1 MSSRNL
7 ASRACAAGLVA
18 TLFSLPLAACSRASA
33 ASSQSTQYEASAA
46 SSEQDADAEHLL
58 SVADIVTDRDLEGT
72 WEEDGATKISLSDDG
87 CAVDGA
93 GAVADGTTV
102 TITAGGT
109 YVLTGQMSAGQVVVN
124 ADGEKVQLVLDGASV
139 TSTDSAAILVRAA
152 KKVWLTL
159 ADGTQNKLATSDS
172 FAEDDE
178 YSIDGAVWCKSD
190 LTINGTGALTV
201 SSAEGHGI
209 VCKDEL
215 ALVSGDVEVEAARH
229 AVQAQDAACVV
240 AGTWSLTAGTDG
252 IHCGDDDDAEKGS
265 VLIVGGT
272 VSIDAA
278 SDGVDAAN
286 VLEVDGGE
294 VTVSAGDDG
303 LHSER
308 ALQVDGGEVTVSAGD
323 DGLHSERAL
332 QVDGGTVTVTKSY
345 EGLEGS
351 TVTVNGGVI
360 DVTSSD
366 DGVNAAGDPTGDS
379 SAEAADAGASG
390 PEAAAGQPGDP
401 MGGGQAP
408 AGDGRAPEDA
418 DAQAPTSTGQVPA
431 GSGGQVPEDA
441 GGQAPEDAGGQAPG
455 ADGDMDYDSTA
466 QVTINGG
473 KLTIQ
478 AGGDGIDSNG
488 NLTVTGGET
497 YVFGPVSDGDGS
509 LDFAGTGTSTGGVV
523 MCAGSSGMAQNFA
536 DASTQGSMLVSASGQ
551 AGDAIQLVDEDEN
564 VVASCEART
573 SYSCVLVSAPGVE
586 SGKTYTLTCGDASS
600 EITMDGLVYSNVDR
614 VQAGGP
620 GSAGK
625 PQGSGQPQQPAASG
639 GPAEPK

>member
-7 ASRACAAGLVA
+7 ANRACAAGLVA

-33 ASSQSTQYEASAA
+33 ASSQSTQSEESAA
-46 SSEQDADAEHLL
+46 SSELETDVEHLV
-58 SVADIVTDRDLEGT
+58 SVTDIVTDRDLEGT

-124 ADGEKVQLVLDGASV
+124 ADGEKVQLVLDGVSV

-159 ADGTQNKLATSDS
+159 ADGTQNKIATSGS

-294 VTVSAGDDG
+294 I
-303 LHSER
+303 
-308 ALQVDGGEVTVSAGD
+308 TVSAGD

-390 PEAAAGQPGDP
+390 SEAAAGQPEDP
-401 MGGGQAP
+401 MGGGRAP
-408 AGDGRAPEDA
+408 AGDG
-418 DAQAPTSTGQVPA
+418 QVPA
-431 GSGGQVPEDA
+431 
-441 GGQAPEDAGGQAPG
+441 DAGGQAPG
-455 ADGDMDYDSTA
+455 AGGDMDYDSTA

-488 NLTVTGGET
+488 DLTVTGGET

-509 LDFAGTGTSTGGVV
+509 LDFAGTGTITGGVV
-523 MCAGSSGMAQNFA
+523 MCAGSSGMAQNFG
-536 DASTQGSMLVSASGQ
+536 DASTQGSMLVSAGGQ

-620 GSAGK
+620 GGAGK

>member
-33 ASSQSTQYEASAA
+33 ATSQSTQPEGSAA
-46 SSEQDADAEHLL
+46 SSELGTDVEHLV
-58 SVADIVTDRDLEGT
+58 SVTDIVTDRDLEGT
-72 WEEDGATKISLSDDG
+72 WEEDGATRISLSDDG
-87 CAVDGA
+87 CEVDGA

-109 YVLTGQMSAGQVVVN
+109 YVLTGQISAGQVVVN

-139 TSTDSAAILVRAA
+139 ISADSAAILVRAA

-159 ADGTQNKLATSDS
+159 ADGTQNKLATSGS

-190 LTINGTGALTV
+190 LTINGTGALKV

-215 ALVSGDVEVEAARH
+215 ALVSGDVGVEAARH

-308 ALQVDGGEVTVSAGD
+308 ALQVDGG
-323 DGLHSERAL
+323 
-332 QVDGGTVTVTKSY
+332 TVTVTKSY

-379 SAEAADAGASG
+379 SAEATDTGASG
-390 PEAAAGQPGDP
+390 PEADGVQHEVAANS
-401 MGGGQAP
+401 GQAP
-408 AGDGRAPEDA
+408 TGDGQAPEGA
-418 DAQAPTSTGQVPA
+418 DAQAPTG
-431 GSGGQVPEDA
+431 
-441 GGQAPEDAGGQAPG
+441 AGGQAPG
-455 ADGDMDYDSTA
+455 AGGAMDYDSTA
-466 QVTINGG
+466 RVTIKGG
-473 KLTIQ
+473 ELTIQ
-478 AGGDGIDSNG
+478 AGGDGVDSNG
-488 NLTVTGGET
+488 DLTVTGGET
-497 YVFGPVSDGDGS
+497 CVFGPVSDGDGS
-509 LDFAGTGTSTGGVV
+509 LDFAGTGTITGGVV
-523 MCAGSSGMAQNFA
+523 MCAGSSGMAQNFG
-536 DASTQGSMLVSASGQ
+536 DASTQGSMLVSANGQ
-551 AGDAIQLVDEDEN
+551 VGDAIQLADEDGN
-564 VVASCEART
+564 VLASCEART
-573 SYSCVLVSAPGVE
+573 SYSCVLVSAPGIE
-586 SGKTYTLTCGDASS
+586 SGKSYTLTCAGASS
-600 EITMDGLVYSNVDR
+600 EITLDGLIYSDVDR
-614 VQAGGP
+614 AQAGGP
-620 GSAGK
+620 GSADQ
-625 PQGSGQPQQPAASG
+625 PQGAGQPQQPAASG
-639 GPAEPK
+639 GPAEPT

>member
-7 ASRACAAGLVA
+7 AGRVCAAGLVA

-33 ASSQSTQYEASAA
+33 ATSQSTQSEGSAA
-46 SSEQDADAEHLL
+46 SSELETDVEHLV

-72 WEEDGATKISLSDDG
+72 WEEDGATKISLSDGG
-87 CAVDGA
+87 CTVDGA
-93 GAVADGTTV
+93 GAAADGSTV

-109 YVLTGQMSAGQVVVN
+109 YVLAGQISAGQVVVN
-124 ADGEKVQLVLDGASV
+124 ADGEKVQLVLDGVSV
-139 TSTDSAAILVRAA
+139 TSSDSAAILVRAA

-159 ADGTQNKLATSDS
+159 ADGTQNELATSGS
-172 FAEDDE
+172 FTVDDE
-178 YSIDGAVWCKSD
+178 CSIDGAVWCKSD
-190 LTINGTGALTV
+190 LTINGTGVLKV

-209 VCKDEL
+209 VCKEEL

-272 VSIDAA
+272 VSIDAG

-286 VLEVDGGE
+286 VLELDGGE
-294 VTVSAGDDG
+294 ITVSA
-303 LHSER
+303 
-308 ALQVDGGEVTVSAGD
+308 VD

-332 QVDGGTVTVTKSY
+332 QVDGGTVTVAKSY

-379 SAEAADAGASG
+379 SAEATGVGASG
-390 PEAAAGQPGDP
+390 PEAVGEQPEAAAN
-401 MGGGQAP
+401 GGQAP
-408 AGDGRAPEDA
+408 TGDGQAPEGA
-418 DAQAPTSTGQVPA
+418 DAQAPTG
-431 GSGGQVPEDA
+431 A
-441 GGQAPEDAGGQAPG
+441 GGQATADAGGQAPG
-455 ADGDMDYDSTA
+455 AGGAMDYDSTA
-466 QVTINGG
+466 RVTINGG

-488 NLTVTGGET
+488 DLTVTGGET
-497 YVFGPVSDGDGS
+497 YVFGPTSDGDGS
-509 LDFAGTGTSTGGVV
+509 LDFAGTGTVTGGVV
-523 MCAGSSGMAQNFA
+523 MCVGSSGMAQNFG

-551 AGDAIQLVDEDEN
+551 VGDAIQLADEGGN
-564 VVASCEART
+564 VLASCEART
-573 SYSCVLVSAPGVE
+573 SYSCVLVSVLGVE
-586 SGKTYTLTCGDASS
+586 SGKSYTLTCGGTSS
-600 EITMDGLVYSNVDR
+600 EITLDGLIYSDFDR
-614 VQAGGP
+614 AQAGGTI
-620 GSAGK
+620 AADQ
-625 PQGSGQPQQPAASG
+625 PQGAGQPQQPDVSG
-639 GPAEPK
+639 GPAGPK

>member
-1 MSSRNL
+1 MSSRSL
-7 ASRACAAGLVA
+7 AGRACAAGLVA

-139 TSTDSAAILVRAA
+139 TSTDSAAILARAA

-159 ADGTQNKLATSDS
+159 ADGTQNKLATSGS

-178 YSIDGAVWCKSD
+178 CSIDGAVWCKSD

-252 IHCGDDDDAEKGS
+252 IHCGDDDVAEKGS

-272 VSIDAA
+272 VFIDAA

-286 VLEVDGGE
+286 VLE
-294 VTVSAGDDG
+294 
-303 LHSER
+303 
-308 ALQVDGGEVTVSAGD
+308 VDGGEVTVSAGD

-379 SAEAADAGASG
+379 SAEATDAGASG
-390 PEAAAGQPGDP
+390 PEAAAGQPEDP

-418 DAQAPTSTGQVPA
+418 DAQAPASTGQAPA
-431 GSGGQVPEDA
+431 
-441 GGQAPEDAGGQAPG
+441 DAGGQAPG
-455 ADGDMDYDSTA
+455 AGGDMDYDSTA

-488 NLTVTGGET
+488 DLTVTGGET
-497 YVFGPVSDGDGS
+497 YVFGPASDGDGS
-509 LDFAGTGTSTGGVV
+509 LDFAGTGTITGGVV
-523 MCAGSSGMAQNFA
+523 MCAGSSGMAQNFG

-625 PQGSGQPQQPAASG
+625 PQGSGQSQQPAASG
-639 GPAEPK
+639 GSAEPK

>member
-18 TLFSLPLAACSRASA
+18 TLFSLPLAACLRASA
-33 ASSQSTQYEASAA
+33 ASSQSTQSEESAA
-46 SSEQDADAEHLL
+46 SSELGTDVEHLV
-58 SVADIVTDRDLEGT
+58 SVTDIVTDRDLEGT
-72 WEEDGATKISLSDDG
+72 WEEDGATKISLSDNG

-109 YVLTGQMSAGQVVVN
+109 YVLSGQMSAGQVVVN

-159 ADGTQNKLATSDS
+159 ADGTQNKLATSGS

-190 LTINGTGALTV
+190 LTINGTGVLKV

-240 AGTWSLTAGTDG
+240 AGSWSLTAGTDG
-252 IHCGDDDDAEKGS
+252 IHCGDDEDAEKGS

-272 VSIDAA
+272 VSIDAG

-286 VLEVDGGE
+286 VLELDGGE
-294 VTVSAGDDG
+294 ITVSAADDG

-308 ALQVDGGEVTVSAGD
+308 T
-323 DGLHSERAL
+323 L
-332 QVDGGTVTVTKSY
+332 QVDGGTVTVAKSC

-379 SAEAADAGASG
+379 SAEVTGVGASG
-390 PEAAAGQPGDP
+390 PEAAGEQPEAP
-401 MGGGQAP
+401 MGGGQPPAEGGQAP
-408 AGDGRAPEDA
+408 AEGG
-418 DAQAPTSTGQVPA
+418 QAPTDAAGQVPA
-431 GSGGQVPEDA
+431 DA
-441 GGQAPEDAGGQAPG
+441 GGQAPADAGGAV
-455 ADGDMDYDSTA
+455 DYDSTA
-466 QVTINGG
+466 RVTINGG
-473 KLTIQ
+473 ELTIQ
-478 AGGDGIDSNG
+478 AGGDGVDSNG
-488 NLTVTGGET
+488 DLTVTGGET

-509 LDFAGTGTSTGGVV
+509 LDFAGTGTITGGVV
-523 MCAGSSGMAQNFA
+523 MCAGSSGMAQNFG

-551 AGDAIQLVDEDEN
+551 AGDAIQLADEDGN

-573 SYSCVLVSAPGVE
+573 SYSCVLVSAPSVE
-586 SGKTYTLTCGDASS
+586 SGKTYTLSCGDASS

-614 VQAGGP
+614 AQAGGP
-620 GSAGK
+620 GSADQ
-625 PQGSGQPQQPAASG
+625 PQGAGQPQQPAASG
-639 GPAEPK
+639 GPVEPK

>member
-18 TLFSLPLAACSRASA
+18 TLFSLPLAACSRASV
-33 ASSQSTQYEASAA
+33 ASSQSTQSEESAA
-46 SSEQDADAEHLL
+46 SSELETDVEHLV
-58 SVADIVTDRDLEGT
+58 SVTDIVTDRDLEGT

-109 YVLTGQMSAGQVVVN
+109 YVLMGQMSAGQVVAN

-139 TSTDSAAILVRAA
+139 TSTDSAAILVHAA

-159 ADGTQNKLATSDS
+159 ADGTQNKIATSGS

-190 LTINGTGALTV
+190 LTINGTGALKV

-265 VLIVGGT
+265 VLIVGGA

-286 VLEVDGGE
+286 VLE
-294 VTVSAGDDG
+294 
-303 LHSER
+303 
-308 ALQVDGGEVTVSAGD
+308 VDGGEVTVSAGD

-379 SAEAADAGASG
+379 SAEATDAGASG
-390 PEAAAGQPGDP
+390 PEAAAGQPEDP

-418 DAQAPTSTGQVPA
+418 DAQAPTSTGQVLA
-431 GSGGQVPEDA
+431 GSGGQ
-441 GGQAPEDAGGQAPG
+441 APADAGGQAPG
-455 ADGDMDYDSTA
+455 AGGDMDYDSTA

-488 NLTVTGGET
+488 DLTVTGGEA
-497 YVFGPVSDGDGS
+497 YVFDPASDGDGS
-509 LDFAGTGTSTGGVV
+509 LDFAGTGTITGGVV
-523 MCAGSSGMAQNFA
+523 MCAGSSGMAQNFG

-586 SGKTYTLTCGDASS
+586 SGKTYTLSCGDASS
-600 EITMDGLVYSNVDR
+600 EITMDGPVYSNVDR
-614 VQAGGP
+614 AQAGGS

-625 PQGSGQPQQPAASG
+625 PQGSGQPQQPAVSG
-639 GPAEPK
+639 GSAEPK

>member
-33 ASSQSTQYEASAA
+33 ASSQSTQSEESAA

-58 SVADIVTDRDLEGT
+58 SVTDIVTDRDFEGT

-109 YVLTGQMSAGQVVVN
+109 YVLTGQMPAGQVVVN
-124 ADGEKVQLVLDGASV
+124 ADGEKVQLVLDDASV

-159 ADGTQNKLATSDS
+159 ADGTQNKLATSGS

-308 ALQVDGGEVTVSAGD
+308 T
-323 DGLHSERAL
+323 L

-431 GSGGQVPEDA
+431 GSGGQVPA
-441 GGQAPEDAGGQAPG
+441 DAGGQAPG
-455 ADGDMDYDSTA
+455 AGGDMDYDSTA

-488 NLTVTGGET
+488 DLTVTGGEA
-497 YVFGPVSDGDGS
+497 YVFGPASDGDGS
-509 LDFAGTGTSTGGVV
+509 LDFAGTGTITGGVV
-523 MCAGSSGMAQNFA
+523 MCAGSSGMAQNFG

-586 SGKTYTLTCGDASS
+586 SGKTYTLSCGDASS

-614 VQAGGP
+614 AQAGGP

-625 PQGSGQPQQPAASG
+625 PRGTGQPQQPAASG
-639 GPAEPK
+639 GSAEPK

>member
-18 TLFSLPLAACSRASA
+18 TLFSLPLAACSRAA
-33 ASSQSTQYEASAA
+33 AATSQSTQSEGSAA
-46 SSEQDADAEHLL
+46 SSELETDAEHLI
-58 SVADIVTDRDLEGT
+58 SVADIVTDRDLEGA
-72 WEEDGATKISLSDDG
+72 WEEDGATKVSLSDDG

-109 YVLTGQMSAGQVVVN
+109 YVLTGQISAGQVVVN
-124 ADGEKVQLVLDGASV
+124 AGSEKVQLVLDGASV
-139 TSTDSAAILVRAA
+139 TSADSAAILVRAA

-159 ADGTQNKLATSDS
+159 ADGTQNKLATSGS

-178 YSIDGAVWCKSD
+178 FSIDGAVWCKSD
-190 LTINGTGALTV
+190 LTINGTGALEM

-209 VCKDEL
+209 ACKDEL

-294 VTVSAGDDG
+294 VTVF
-303 LHSER
+303 
-308 ALQVDGGEVTVSAGD
+308 AGD

-379 SAEAADAGASG
+379 SAEATDTGASG
-390 PEAAAGQPGDP
+390 PETDGEQPEAP
-401 MGGGQAP
+401 MGGGQALAEGGQAP
-408 AGDGRAPEDA
+408 AKGGQTPAEGG
-418 DAQAPTSTGQVPA
+418 QAPTDAAGQAPA
-431 GSGGQVPEDA
+431 DAAGQAPADA
-441 GGQAPEDAGGQAPG
+441 GGQAPADAGGAV
-455 ADGDMDYDSTA
+455 DYDSTA
-466 QVTINGG
+466 RVTINGG
-473 KLTIQ
+473 ELTIQ

-488 NLTVTGGET
+488 DLTVTGGET
-497 YVFGPVSDGDGS
+497 YVFGPTSDGDGS
-509 LDFAGTGTSTGGVV
+509 LDFAGAGTVTGGVV
-523 MCAGSSGMAQNFA
+523 MCVGPSGMAQNFG

-551 AGDAIQLVDEDEN
+551 AGDAIQLADEDGN

-573 SYSCVLVSAPGVE
+573 SYSCVLVSAPSVE
-586 SGKTYTLTCGDASS
+586 SGKTYTLSCGDASS

-614 VQAGGP
+614 AQAGGP
-620 GSAGK
+620 GSADQ
-625 PQGSGQPQQPAASG
+625 PQGAGQPQQPDAAG
-639 GPAEPK
+639 GPAGPK

>member
-18 TLFSLPLAACSRASA
+18 TLFSLPLAACSRASV
-33 ASSQSTQYEASAA
+33 ASSQSTQSEESAA

-124 ADGEKVQLVLDGASV
+124 ADGEKVQLVLDGVSV

-159 ADGTQNKLATSDS
+159 ADGTQNKLATSGS

-215 ALVSGDVEVEAARH
+215 ALVSGGVEVEAARH

-308 ALQVDGGEVTVSAGD
+308 ALQVDGGTVTVS
-323 DGLHSERAL
+323 
-332 QVDGGTVTVTKSY
+332 KSY

-379 SAEAADAGASG
+379 SAEATDVGASG
-390 PEAAAGQPGDP
+390 PEAAAGQPEDP

-431 GSGGQVPEDA
+431 GSGGQVPADAGGQVPADA

-455 ADGDMDYDSTA
+455 AGGDMDYDSTA

-488 NLTVTGGET
+488 DLTVTGGEA
-497 YVFGPVSDGDGS
+497 YVFGPASDGDGS
-509 LDFAGTGTSTGGVV
+509 LDFAGTGTITGGVV
-523 MCAGSSGMAQNFA
+523 MCAGSSGMAQNFG

-614 VQAGGP
+614 AQAGGP

-625 PQGSGQPQQPAASG
+625 PQGPGQPQQPAASG
-639 GPAEPK
+639 GSAEPK

>member
-18 TLFSLPLAACSRASA
+18 TLFSLSLAACSRASE
-33 ASSQSTQYEASAA
+33 ASSQSTQSEESAA
-46 SSEQDADAEHLL
+46 SSELETDVEHLV

-159 ADGTQNKLATSDS
+159 ADGTQNKIATSGS

-308 ALQVDGGEVTVSAGD
+308 ALQVDGG
-323 DGLHSERAL
+323 
-332 QVDGGTVTVTKSY
+332 TVTVTKSY

-379 SAEAADAGASG
+379 SAEAADAGAFG
-390 PEAAAGQPGDP
+390 PEAAAGQPEDP
-401 MGGGQAP
+401 MGGGRAP

-431 GSGGQVPEDA
+431 GSGGQ
-441 GGQAPEDAGGQAPG
+441 APEDAGGQAPG
-455 ADGDMDYDSTA
+455 AGGDMDYDSTA

-488 NLTVTGGET
+488 DLTVTGGET
-497 YVFGPVSDGDGS
+497 YVFGPASDGDGS
-509 LDFAGTGTSTGGVV
+509 LDFAGTGTITGGVV
-523 MCAGSSGMAQNFA
+523 MCAGSSGMAQNFG

-551 AGDAIQLVDEDEN
+551 AGDAIQLVDEDGN

-586 SGKTYTLTCGDASS
+586 SGKTYTLTCGDAST

-625 PQGSGQPQQPAASG
+625 PQGSGQSQQPAASG
-639 GPAEPK
+639 GSAEPK

>member
-18 TLFSLPLAACSRASA
+18 TLFSLPLAACSRASV
-33 ASSQSTQYEASAA
+33 ASSQSTQSEESAA
-46 SSEQDADAEHLL
+46 SSELETDVEHLV
-58 SVADIVTDRDLEGT
+58 SVTDIVTDRDLEGM
-72 WEEDGATKISLSDDG
+72 WEEDGATRISLSDDG

-139 TSTDSAAILVRAA
+139 TSTDSAAILARAA

-159 ADGTQNKLATSDS
+159 ADGTQNKLATSGS

-308 ALQVDGGEVTVSAGD
+308 ALQVDGG
-323 DGLHSERAL
+323 
-332 QVDGGTVTVTKSY
+332 TVTVTKSY

-379 SAEAADAGASG
+379 SAEATDAGASG

-401 MGGGQAP
+401 MGGGLAP
-408 AGDGRAPEDA
+408 AGDGRAPENA

-431 GSGGQVPEDA
+431 GSGGQVPA
-441 GGQAPEDAGGQAPG
+441 DAGGQAPG
-455 ADGDMDYDSTA
+455 AGGDMDYDSTA

-488 NLTVTGGET
+488 DLTVTGGET
-497 YVFGPVSDGDGS
+497 YVFGPASDGDGS
-509 LDFAGTGTSTGGVV
+509 LDFAGTGAITGGVV
-523 MCAGSSGMAQNFA
+523 MCAGSSGMAQNFG

-586 SGKTYTLTCGDASS
+586 SGKTYTLSCGDASS

>member
-18 TLFSLPLAACSRASA
+18 TLFSLPLAACSRAA
-33 ASSQSTQYEASAA
+33 AATSQSTQSEGSAA
-46 SSEQDADAEHLL
+46 SSELETDAEHLI
-58 SVADIVTDRDLEGT
+58 SVADIVTDRDLEGA
-72 WEEDGATKISLSDDG
+72 WEEDGATKVSLSDDG

-109 YVLTGQMSAGQVVVN
+109 YVLTGQISAGQVVVN
-124 ADGEKVQLVLDGASV
+124 AGSEKVQLVLDGASV
-139 TSTDSAAILVRAA
+139 TSADSAAILVRAA

-159 ADGTQNKLATSDS
+159 ADGTQNKLATSGS

-178 YSIDGAVWCKSD
+178 YAIDGAVWCKSD
-190 LTINGTGALTV
+190 LTINGTGALEM

-209 VCKDEL
+209 ACKDEL

-308 ALQVDGGEVTVSAGD
+308 ALQVDGG
-323 DGLHSERAL
+323 
-332 QVDGGTVTVTKSY
+332 TVTVTKSY

-379 SAEAADAGASG
+379 SAEATGVGASG
-390 PEAAAGQPGDP
+390 PEADGEQHEVAANS
-401 MGGGQAP
+401 GQAP
-408 AGDGRAPEDA
+408 TGDGQAPEGA
-418 DAQAPTSTGQVPA
+418 DAQAPTG
-431 GSGGQVPEDA
+431 A
-441 GGQAPEDAGGQAPG
+441 GGQAPADAGGQAPG
-455 ADGDMDYDSTA
+455 AGGAMDYDSTA

-473 KLTIQ
+473 ELTIQ

-488 NLTVTGGET
+488 DLTVTGGET
-497 YVFGPVSDGDGS
+497 YVFGPTSDGDGS
-509 LDFAGTGTSTGGVV
+509 LDFAGAGTITGGVV
-523 MCAGSSGMAQNFA
+523 MCAGSSGMAQNFG

-551 AGDAIQLVDEDEN
+551 AGDAIQLADEDGN

-573 SYSCVLVSAPGVE
+573 SYSCVLVSAPSVE
-586 SGKTYTLTCGDASS
+586 SGKTYTLSCGDASS
-600 EITMDGLVYSNVDR
+600 EITMDGLV
-614 VQAGGP
+614 
-620 GSAGK
+620 
-625 PQGSGQPQQPAASG
+625 
-639 GPAEPK
+639 

>member
-33 ASSQSTQYEASAA
+33 ASSQSTQSEESAA
-46 SSEQDADAEHLL
+46 SSELETDVEHLV
-58 SVADIVTDRDLEGT
+58 SVTDIVTDRDLEGT
-72 WEEDGATKISLSDDG
+72 WEEDGATKISLSDDS

-109 YVLTGQMSAGQVVVN
+109 YVLTGQMPAGQVVVN

-159 ADGTQNKLATSDS
+159 ADGTQNKIATSGS

-308 ALQVDGGEVTVSAGD
+308 ALQVDGG
-323 DGLHSERAL
+323 
-332 QVDGGTVTVTKSY
+332 TVTVTKSY

-366 DGVNAAGDPTGDS
+366 DGLNAAGDPTGDS
-379 SAEAADAGASG
+379 SAEATGAGASG
-390 PEAAAGQPGDP
+390 PEAAAGQPEDP

-418 DAQAPTSTGQVPA
+418 DAQAPASTGQAPA
-431 GSGGQVPEDA
+431 
-441 GGQAPEDAGGQAPG
+441 DAGGQAPG
-455 ADGDMDYDSTA
+455 AGGDMDYDSTA

-488 NLTVTGGET
+488 DLTVTGGET
-497 YVFGPVSDGDGS
+497 YVFGPASDGDGS
-509 LDFAGTGTSTGGVV
+509 LDFAGTGTITGGVV
-523 MCAGSSGMAQNFA
+523 MCAGSSGMAQNFG

-586 SGKTYTLTCGDASS
+586 SGKTYTLSCGDASS
-600 EITMDGLVYSNVDR
+600 EITMDSLVYSNVDR
-614 VQAGGP
+614 AQAGGP
-620 GSAGK
+620 GSADQ
-625 PQGSGQPQQPAASG
+625 PQGAGQPQQPAASG
-639 GPAEPK
+639 GSAEPK

>member
-7 ASRACAAGLVA
+7 AGRVCAAGLAA
-18 TLFSLPLAACSRASA
+18 TLFSLPLAACSRAA
-33 ASSQSTQYEASAA
+33 AATSQSAQSEESAA
-46 SSEQDADAEHLL
+46 SSELETDAEHLV
-58 SVADIVTDRDLEGT
+58 SVADIVTDRDLEGA
-72 WEEDGATKISLSDDG
+72 WEEDGATKISLSDGG
-87 CAVDGA
+87 CTVDGA
-93 GAVADGTTV
+93 GAVADGSTV

-109 YVLTGQMSAGQVVVN
+109 YVLTGQISAGQVVVN

-139 TSTDSAAILVRAA
+139 TSSDSAAILVRAA

-159 ADGTQNKLATSDS
+159 SDGTQNKLATSGS

-190 LTINGTGALTV
+190 LTINGTGVLKV

-272 VSIDAA
+272 VSIDAG

-286 VLEVDGGE
+286 VLELDGGE
-294 VTVSAGDDG
+294 ITVSAADDG

-308 ALQVDGGEVTVSAGD
+308 V
-323 DGLHSERAL
+323 L
-332 QVDGGTVTVTKSY
+332 QVDGGTVTVAKSY

-366 DGVNAAGDPTGDS
+366 DGVNAAGDPSGDL
-379 SAEAADAGASG
+379 SAEVTGVGASG
-390 PEAAAGQPGDP
+390 PEAAGEQPEAAAN
-401 MGGGQAP
+401 GGQAP
-408 AGDGRAPEDA
+408 TGDGQAPEGA
-418 DAQAPTSTGQVPA
+418 DAQAPTS
-431 GSGGQVPEDA
+431 A
-441 GGQAPEDAGGQAPG
+441 GGQAPADAGGQAPG
-455 ADGDMDYDSTA
+455 AGGAMDYDSTA

-478 AGGDGIDSNG
+478 ASGDGVDSNG
-488 NLTVTGGET
+488 DLTVTGGET
-497 YVFGPVSDGDGS
+497 YVFGPTSDGDGS
-509 LDFAGTGTSTGGVV
+509 LDFAGTDTVTGGVV
-523 MCAGSSGMAQNFA
+523 MCVGSSGMAQNFG

-551 AGDAIQLVDEDEN
+551 VGDAIQLADEDGN
-564 VVASCEART
+564 VLASCEART

-586 SGKTYTLTCGDASS
+586 SGKTYTLSYGDTSS

-614 VQAGGP
+614 AQAGGTIA
-620 GSAGK
+620 AGQ
-625 PQGSGQPQQPAASG
+625 PRGAGQPQRPDDAD
-639 GPAEPK
+639 GPAGPK

>member
-33 ASSQSTQYEASAA
+33 ATSQSTQPEESAA
-46 SSEQDADAEHLL
+46 SSELGTDVEHLV
-58 SVADIVTDRDLEGT
+58 SVTDIVTDRDLEGP
-72 WEEDGATKISLSDDG
+72 WEEDGATRISLSDDG

-109 YVLTGQMSAGQVVVN
+109 YVLTGQISAGQVVVN
-124 ADGEKVQLVLDGASV
+124 ADGEKVQLVLDGVSV
-139 TSTDSAAILVRAA
+139 TSAGSAAILVRAA

-159 ADGTQNKLATSDS
+159 ADGTQNKLATSGS

-190 LTINGTGALTV
+190 LTINGTGALKV

-308 ALQVDGGEVTVSAGD
+308 ALQVDGG
-323 DGLHSERAL
+323 
-332 QVDGGTVTVTKSY
+332 TVTVTKSY

-379 SAEAADAGASG
+379 SAEATDTGASG
-390 PEAAAGQPGDP
+390 PEADGEQHEVAANS
-401 MGGGQAP
+401 GQAP
-408 AGDGRAPEDA
+408 TGDGQAPEGA
-418 DAQAPTSTGQVPA
+418 DAQAPTG
-431 GSGGQVPEDA
+431 
-441 GGQAPEDAGGQAPG
+441 AGGQAPG
-455 ADGDMDYDSTA
+455 AGGAMDYDSTA
-466 QVTINGG
+466 RVTINGG
-473 KLTIQ
+473 ELTIQ
-478 AGGDGIDSNG
+478 AGGDGVDSNG
-488 NLTVTGGET
+488 DLTVTGGET
-497 YVFGPVSDGDGS
+497 CVFGPVSDGDGS
-509 LDFAGTGTSTGGVV
+509 LDFAGTGTITGGVV
-523 MCAGSSGMAQNFA
+523 MCAGSSGMAQNFG

-551 AGDAIQLVDEDEN
+551 AGDAIQLADEDGS
-564 VVASCEART
+564 VIASCEART

-586 SGKTYTLTCGDASS
+586 SGKTYTLSCGDASS
-600 EITMDGLVYSNVDR
+600 EITLDGLIYSDVDR
-614 VQAGGP
+614 ALAGGTIA
-620 GSAGK
+620 AGQ
-625 PQGSGQPQQPAASG
+625 PQGAGQPQQPDASG
-639 GPAEPK
+639 GPGGPR

>member
-7 ASRACAAGLVA
+7 AGRVCAAGLAA

-33 ASSQSTQYEASAA
+33 ATSQSAQSEGSAA
-46 SSEQDADAEHLL
+46 SSELETDVEHLV

-87 CAVDGA
+87 CEVDGA

-109 YVLTGQMSAGQVVVN
+109 YVLSGQISAGQVVVN

-139 TSTDSAAILVRAA
+139 TSSDSAAILVRAA

-159 ADGTQNKLATSDS
+159 ADGTQNKLATSGP
-172 FAEDDE
+172 FAVDDE
-178 YSIDGAVWCKSD
+178 CSIDGAVWCKSD
-190 LTINGTGALTV
+190 LTINGTGVLKV

-209 VCKDEL
+209 VCKEEL

-229 AVQAQDAACVV
+229 AVQAQDAVCVV

-272 VSIDAA
+272 VSIDAG

-294 VTVSAGDDG
+294 IAVSA
-303 LHSER
+303 
-308 ALQVDGGEVTVSAGD
+308 AD

-332 QVDGGTVTVTKSY
+332 QVDGGTVTVAKSY

-366 DGVNAAGDPTGDS
+366 DGVNAAGEPTGDS
-379 SAEAADAGASG
+379 SAEATGVGASG
-390 PEAAAGQPGDP
+390 PEAVGEQPEAAAN
-401 MGGGQAP
+401 GGQAP
-408 AGDGRAPEDA
+408 IEDGQAPEGA
-418 DAQAPTSTGQVPA
+418 DAQAPTG
-431 GSGGQVPEDA
+431 A
-441 GGQAPEDAGGQAPG
+441 GGQATADAGGQAPG
-455 ADGDMDYDSTA
+455 AGGGMDYDSTA

-488 NLTVTGGET
+488 DLTVTGGET
-497 YVFGPVSDGDGS
+497 YVFGPTSDGDGS
-509 LDFAGTGTSTGGVV
+509 LDFVGTGTVTGGVV
-523 MCAGSSGMAQNFA
+523 MCAGSSGMAQNFG
-536 DASTQGSMLVSASGQ
+536 DASTQGSMLVSVSGQ
-551 AGDAIQLVDEDEN
+551 AADAIQLADEDGN
-564 VVASCEART
+564 VLASCEART
-573 SYSCVLVSAPGVE
+573 SYSCVLVSAPGIE
-586 SGKTYTLTCGDASS
+586 SGKSYTLTCGGTSS
-600 EITMDGLVYSNVDR
+600 EITLDGLIYSDVDR
-614 VQAGGP
+614 AQAGGTI
-620 GSAGK
+620 AA
-625 PQGSGQPQQPAASG
+625 GQPQGAGQPQRPDDAG
-639 GPAEPK
+639 GPAGPK

>member
-1 MSSRNL
+1 MSSKNL
-7 ASRACAAGLVA
+7 ASRACAVGLVA
-18 TLFSLPLAACSRASA
+18 TLFSLPLAACSRAA
-33 ASSQSTQYEASAA
+33 AATSQSAQSEESAA
-46 SSEQDADAEHLL
+46 SSELETDVEHLV
-58 SVADIVTDRDLEGT
+58 SVTDIVTDRDLEGT
-72 WEEDGATKISLSDDG
+72 WEEDGATKISLSDGG

-139 TSTDSAAILVRAA
+139 TSADSAAILVRAA

-159 ADGTQNKLATSDS
+159 ADGTQNKLATSGS
-172 FAEDDE
+172 FAEDNE

-190 LTINGTGALTV
+190 LTINGTGVLKV

-272 VSIDAA
+272 VSIDAG
-278 SDGVDAAN
+278 SDGVDATN

-294 VTVSAGDDG
+294 VTVSA
-303 LHSER
+303 
-308 ALQVDGGEVTVSAGD
+308 AD

-332 QVDGGTVTVTKSY
+332 QVDGGTVTVAKSC

-351 TVTVNGGVI
+351 AVTLNGGVI

-379 SAEAADAGASG
+379 GAEATGVGASG
-390 PEAAAGQPGDP
+390 PEAAGEQPEAAAN
-401 MGGGQAP
+401 GGQTP
-408 AGDGRAPEDA
+408 IGDGQASEGA
-418 DAQAPTSTGQVPA
+418 DAQAPTG
-431 GSGGQVPEDA
+431 
-441 GGQAPEDAGGQAPG
+441 AGGQAPG
-455 ADGDMDYDSTA
+455 AGGAMDYGSTA

-478 AGGDGIDSNG
+478 ACGDGIDSNG
-488 NLTVTGGET
+488 GLTVTGGET

-509 LDFAGTGTSTGGVV
+509 LDFAGAGTVTGGVV
-523 MCAGSSGMAQNFA
+523 MCTGSSGMAQNFG

-551 AGDAIQLVDEDEN
+551 AGDAIQLADEGGN
-564 VVASCEART
+564 VIASCEART

-586 SGKTYTLTCGDASS
+586 SGKTYTLSYGDTSS
-600 EITMDGLVYSNVDR
+600 EITLDGLIYSDVDR
-614 VQAGGP
+614 AQAGGAIA
-620 GSAGK
+620 AGQ
-625 PQGSGQPQQPAASG
+625 PQGVGQPQQPDASG
-639 GPAEPK
+639 GLGGPK

>member
-18 TLFSLPLAACSRASA
+18 TLFSLPLAACSRASV
-33 ASSQSTQYEASAA
+33 ASSQSTQSEESAA
-46 SSEQDADAEHLL
+46 SSELETDVEHLV
-58 SVADIVTDRDLEGT
+58 SVTDIVTDRDLEGM
-72 WEEDGATKISLSDDG
+72 WEEDGATRISLSDDG

-139 TSTDSAAILVRAA
+139 TSTDSAAILARAA

-159 ADGTQNKLATSDS
+159 ADGTQNKLATSGS

-308 ALQVDGGEVTVSAGD
+308 ALQVDGG
-323 DGLHSERAL
+323 
-332 QVDGGTVTVTKSY
+332 TVTVTKSY

-379 SAEAADAGASG
+379 SAEATDAGASG

-401 MGGGQAP
+401 MGGGLAP
-408 AGDGRAPEDA
+408 AGDGRAPENA

-431 GSGGQVPEDA
+431 GSGGQVPA
-441 GGQAPEDAGGQAPG
+441 DAGGQAPG
-455 ADGDMDYDSTA
+455 AGGDMDYDSTA

-478 AGGDGIDSNG
+478 AGGGGIDSNG
-488 NLTVTGGET
+488 DLTVTGGET
-497 YVFGPVSDGDGS
+497 YVFGPASDGDGS
-509 LDFAGTGTSTGGVV
+509 LDFAGTGAITGGVV
-523 MCAGSSGMAQNFA
+523 MCAGSSGMAQNFG

-586 SGKTYTLTCGDASS
+586 SGKTYTLSCGDASS

>member
-18 TLFSLPLAACSRASA
+18 TLFSLPLAACSRASV
-33 ASSQSTQYEASAA
+33 ASSQSTQSEESAA

-124 ADGEKVQLVLDGASV
+124 ADGEKVQLVLDGVSV

-159 ADGTQNKLATSDS
+159 ADGTQNKLATSGS

-215 ALVSGDVEVEAARH
+215 ALVSGGVEVEAARH

-308 ALQVDGGEVTVSAGD
+308 ALQVDGGTVTVS
-323 DGLHSERAL
+323 
-332 QVDGGTVTVTKSY
+332 KSY

-379 SAEAADAGASG
+379 SAEATDVGASG
-390 PEAAAGQPGDP
+390 PEAAAGQPEDP

-431 GSGGQVPEDA
+431 GSGGQVPA
-441 GGQAPEDAGGQAPG
+441 DAGGQAPG
-455 ADGDMDYDSTA
+455 AGGDMDYDSTA

-488 NLTVTGGET
+488 DLTVTGGEA
-497 YVFGPVSDGDGS
+497 YVFGPASDGDGS
-509 LDFAGTGTSTGGVV
+509 LDFAGTGTITGGVV
-523 MCAGSSGMAQNFA
+523 MCAGSSGMAQNFG

-614 VQAGGP
+614 AQAGGP

-625 PQGSGQPQQPAASG
+625 PQGPGQPQQPAASG
-639 GPAEPK
+639 GSAEPK

>member
-7 ASRACAAGLVA
+7 ASRACAAGLAA
-18 TLFSLPLAACSRASA
+18 TLFSLPLAACSRAA
-33 ASSQSTQYEASAA
+33 AATSQSAQSEGSAA
-46 SSEQDADAEHLL
+46 SSELETDVEHLV
-58 SVADIVTDRDLEGT
+58 SVADIVTDRDLEGA
-72 WEEDGATKISLSDDG
+72 WEEDGATKISLSDGG
-87 CAVDGA
+87 CTVDGS
-93 GAVADGTTV
+93 GAAADGSTV

-109 YVLTGQMSAGQVVVN
+109 YVLSGQISAGQVVVN

-159 ADGTQNKLATSDS
+159 SDGTQNKLATSGS
-172 FAEDDE
+172 FAEDNE

-190 LTINGTGALTV
+190 LTINGSGVLKV

-209 VCKDEL
+209 VCKEEL

-240 AGTWSLTAGTDG
+240 AGTWLLTAGTDG
-252 IHCGDDDDAEKGS
+252 IYCGDDDDAEKGS

-272 VSIDAA
+272 VSIDAG

-294 VTVSAGDDG
+294 ITVSA
-303 LHSER
+303 
-308 ALQVDGGEVTVSAGD
+308 AD

-332 QVDGGTVTVTKSY
+332 QVDGGTMTVAKSC

-379 SAEAADAGASG
+379 GAEATDAGASG
-390 PEAAAGQPGDP
+390 PEAAGEQLEAAAN
-401 MGGGQAP
+401 GGQAP
-408 AGDGRAPEDA
+408 TGDGQAPEGA
-418 DAQAPTSTGQVPA
+418 DAQAPTG
-431 GSGGQVPEDA
+431 A
-441 GGQAPEDAGGQAPG
+441 GGQATADAGGQAPG
-455 ADGDMDYDSTA
+455 AVGAMDYDSTA

-488 NLTVTGGET
+488 DLTVTGGET
-497 YVFGPVSDGDGS
+497 YVFGPTSDGDGS
-509 LDFAGTGTSTGGVV
+509 LDFAGTGTVTGGVV
-523 MCAGSSGMAQNFA
+523 MCAGSSGMAQNFG
-536 DASTQGSMLVSASGQ
+536 DASTQGSMLVSVSGQ
-551 AGDAIQLVDEDEN
+551 VGDAIQLADEDGN
-564 VVASCEART
+564 VLASCEART

-586 SGKTYTLTCGDASS
+586 SGKTYTLSYGDTSS

-614 VQAGGP
+614 AQAGGTI
-620 GSAGK
+620 AA
-625 PQGSGQPQQPAASG
+625 GQPQGAGQPQRPDDAG
-639 GPAEPK
+639 GPAGPK

>member
-33 ASSQSTQYEASAA
+33 ASSQSTQSEESAA
-46 SSEQDADAEHLL
+46 SSELETNVEHLV
-58 SVADIVTDRDLEGT
+58 SVTDIVTDRDLEGT

-139 TSTDSAAILVRAA
+139 TSSDSAAILVRAA

-159 ADGTQNKLATSDS
+159 ADGTQNKIATSGS

-178 YSIDGAVWCKSD
+178 CSIDGAVWCKSD

-201 SSAEGHGI
+201 SSAKGHGI

-252 IHCGDDDDAEKGS
+252 IHCGDDDVAEKGS

-286 VLEVDGGE
+286 VLE
-294 VTVSAGDDG
+294 
-303 LHSER
+303 
-308 ALQVDGGEVTVSAGD
+308 VDGGEVTVSAGD

-379 SAEAADAGASG
+379 SAEATDAGASG
-390 PEAAAGQPGDP
+390 PEAAAGQPEDP
-401 MGGGQAP
+401 MGGGQAS

-431 GSGGQVPEDA
+431 GSGGQVPADA

-455 ADGDMDYDSTA
+455 AGGDMDCDSTA

-488 NLTVTGGET
+488 DLTVTGGET
-497 YVFGPVSDGDGS
+497 YVFGPASDGDGS
-509 LDFAGTGTSTGGVV
+509 LDFAGTGTITGGVV
-523 MCAGSSGMAQNFA
+523 MCAGSSGMAQNFG

-620 GSAGK
+620 GSADK

-639 GPAEPK
+639 GSTEPK

>member
-18 TLFSLPLAACSRASA
+18 TLFSLPLAACSRASE
-33 ASSQSTQYEASAA
+33 ASSQSTQSEESAA
-46 SSEQDADAEHLL
+46 SSELETDVEHLV
-58 SVADIVTDRDLEGT
+58 SVTDIVTDRDLEGT

-139 TSTDSAAILVRAA
+139 TSTDSAAILARAA

-159 ADGTQNKLATSDS
+159 ADGTQNKLATSGS

-190 LTINGTGALTV
+190 LTINGTGALKV

-308 ALQVDGGEVTVSAGD
+308 ALQVDGG
-323 DGLHSERAL
+323 
-332 QVDGGTVTVTKSY
+332 TVTVTKSY

-379 SAEAADAGASG
+379 SAEATDAGASG
-390 PEAAAGQPGDP
+390 PEAAAGQPEDP

-418 DAQAPTSTGQVPA
+418 DAQAPTSTGQAPA
-431 GSGGQVPEDA
+431 
-441 GGQAPEDAGGQAPG
+441 DAGGQAPG
-455 ADGDMDYDSTA
+455 AGGDMDYDSTA

-488 NLTVTGGET
+488 DLTVTGGET

-509 LDFAGTGTSTGGVV
+509 LDFAGTGTITGGVV
-523 MCAGSSGMAQNFA
+523 MCAGSSGMAQNFG

-551 AGDAIQLVDEDEN
+551 AGDAIQLVDEDES

-625 PQGSGQPQQPAASG
+625 PQGSGQSQQPAASG
-639 GPAEPK
+639 GSAEPK

>member
-33 ASSQSTQYEASAA
+33 ASSQSTQSEESAA
-46 SSEQDADAEHLL
+46 SSELETDVEHLV
-58 SVADIVTDRDLEGT
+58 SVTDIVTDRDLEGT

-93 GAVADGTTV
+93 GAVADGTTG

-124 ADGEKVQLVLDGASV
+124 ADGEKVQLVLDGVSV

-308 ALQVDGGEVTVSAGD
+308 ALQVDGG
-323 DGLHSERAL
+323 
-332 QVDGGTVTVTKSY
+332 TVTVTKSY

-441 GGQAPEDAGGQAPG
+441 GGQAPG

-509 LDFAGTGTSTGGVV
+509 LDFAGTGTITGGVV

>member
-46 SSEQDADAEHLL
+46 SSEQDVDAEHLL

-139 TSTDSAAILVRAA
+139 TSTDSAAILVRTA

-308 ALQVDGGEVTVSAGD
+308 ALQVDGG
-323 DGLHSERAL
+323 
-332 QVDGGTVTVTKSY
+332 TVTVTKSY

-379 SAEAADAGASG
+379 SAEATDAGASG
-390 PEAAAGQPGDP
+390 PEAAAGQPEDP

-431 GSGGQVPEDA
+431 
-441 GGQAPEDAGGQAPG
+441 DAGGQAPG
-455 ADGDMDYDSTA
+455 AAGDMDYDSTA

-488 NLTVTGGET
+488 DLTVTGGET

-509 LDFAGTGTSTGGVV
+509 LDFAGTGTITGGVV
-523 MCAGSSGMAQNFA
+523 MCAGSSGMAQNFG

-600 EITMDGLVYSNVDR
+600 EITMDGLVWSNVDR
-614 VQAGGP
+614 AQAGGP
-620 GSAGK
+620 GGADQ
-625 PQGSGQPQQPAASG
+625 PQGAGQPQQPAACG

>member
-18 TLFSLPLAACSRASA
+18 TLFSFPLAACSRASA
-33 ASSQSTQYEASAA
+33 ATSQSTQSEGSAA
-46 SSEQDADAEHLL
+46 SSELETDAEHLI

-72 WEEDGATKISLSDDG
+72 WEEDGATRISLSDGG
-87 CAVDGA
+87 CTVDGA

-109 YVLTGQMSAGQVVVN
+109 YVLSGQISAGQVEVN

-139 TSTDSAAILVRAA
+139 TSADSAAILVRAA

-159 ADGTQNKLATSDS
+159 ADGTQNKLATSGS
-172 FAEDDE
+172 FAEDDVF
-178 YSIDGAVWCKSD
+178 SIDGAVWCKSD
-190 LTINGTGALTV
+190 LTINGTGALEV

-308 ALQVDGGEVTVSAGD
+308 ALQVDGG
-323 DGLHSERAL
+323 
-332 QVDGGTVTVTKSY
+332 TVTVTKSY

-379 SAEAADAGASG
+379 SAEATDTGASG
-390 PEAAAGQPGDP
+390 PETDGEQPEAP
-401 MGGGQAP
+401 MGGGQALAEGGQAP
-408 AGDGRAPEDA
+408 AKGGQTPAEGGRTPAEGG
-418 DAQAPTSTGQVPA
+418 QAPTDAADQAPTDAAGQAPA
-431 GSGGQVPEDA
+431 DA
-441 GGQAPEDAGGQAPG
+441 GGQAPADAGGAV
-455 ADGDMDYDSTA
+455 DYDSTA
-466 QVTINGG
+466 RVTINGG
-473 KLTIQ
+473 ELTIQ

-488 NLTVTGGET
+488 DLTVTGGET
-497 YVFGPVSDGDGS
+497 YVFGPTSDGDGS
-509 LDFAGTGTSTGGVV
+509 LDFAGTGTVTGGVV
-523 MCAGSSGMAQNFA
+523 MCAGSSGMAQNFG

-551 AGDAIQLVDEDEN
+551 VGDAIQLADKDGN
-564 VVASCEART
+564 VLASCEART

-586 SGKTYTLTCGDASS
+586 SGKSYTLTCGGTSS
-600 EITMDGLVYSNVDR
+600 EITLDGLIYSDVDR
-614 VQAGGP
+614 AQAGGP
-620 GSAGK
+620 GGGDQ
-625 PQGSGQPQQPAASG
+625 PQGAGQPQQPDASG
-639 GPAEPK
+639 GPAGPR

>member
-7 ASRACAAGLVA
+7 AGRVCAAGLAA
-18 TLFSLPLAACSRASA
+18 TLFSFPLAACSRASA
-33 ASSQSTQYEASAA
+33 ATSQSAQSEGSAA
-46 SSEQDADAEHLL
+46 SSELETDVEHLV

-87 CAVDGA
+87 CAVDGS
-93 GAVADGTTV
+93 GAAADGSTV

-109 YVLTGQMSAGQVVVN
+109 YVLTGQISAGQVVVN
-124 ADGEKVQLVLDGASV
+124 ADGEKVQLVLDGVSV
-139 TSTDSAAILVRAA
+139 TSSDSAAILVRAA

-159 ADGTQNKLATSDS
+159 ADGIQNKLATSGS
-172 FAEDDE
+172 FAEDNE

-190 LTINGTGALTV
+190 LTINGTGVLKV

-229 AVQAQDAACVV
+229 AVQAQDAVCVV

-272 VSIDAA
+272 VSIDAG

-286 VLEVDGGE
+286 VLELDGGE
-294 VTVSAGDDG
+294 ITVSA
-303 LHSER
+303 
-308 ALQVDGGEVTVSAGD
+308 AD

-332 QVDGGTVTVTKSY
+332 QVDGGTVTVAKSC

-360 DVTSSD
+360 DVMSSD
-366 DGVNAAGDPTGDS
+366 DGANAAGDPTGDS
-379 SAEAADAGASG
+379 SVEATGVGASG
-390 PEAAAGQPGDP
+390 PEAAGEQPEAAANGGQAPT
-401 MGGGQAP
+401 GGGQAP
-408 AGDGRAPEDA
+408 A
-418 DAQAPTSTGQVPA
+418 
-431 GSGGQVPEDA
+431 
-441 GGQAPEDAGGQAPG
+441 DAGGQAPG
-455 ADGDMDYDSTA
+455 AGGAMDYDSTA

-473 KLTIQ
+473 KLTIR

-488 NLTVTGGET
+488 DLTVTGGET
-497 YVFGPVSDGDGS
+497 YVFGPTSDGDGS
-509 LDFAGTGTSTGGVV
+509 LDFAGAGTVTGGVV
-523 MCAGSSGMAQNFA
+523 MCVGSSGMAQNFG

-551 AGDAIQLVDEDEN
+551 AGDAIQLADEGGN
-564 VVASCEART
+564 VIATCEART
-573 SYSCVLVSAPGVE
+573 SYSCVLVSAPGIE
-586 SGKTYTLTCGDASS
+586 SGKSYTLTCGGTSS
-600 EITMDGLVYSNVDR
+600 EITLDGLIYSDVDR
-614 VQAGGP
+614 AQAGGTI
-620 GSAGK
+620 AA
-625 PQGSGQPQQPAASG
+625 GQPQGAGQPQRPDAAG
-639 GPAEPK
+639 GPAGPK

>member
-33 ASSQSTQYEASAA
+33 ASSQSTQSEESAA
-46 SSEQDADAEHLL
+46 SSDLETDVEHLV
-58 SVADIVTDRDLEGT
+58 SVTDIVTDRDLEGT
-72 WEEDGATKISLSDDG
+72 WEEDGATRISLSDGG

-93 GAVADGTTV
+93 GAVADGSTV

-109 YVLTGQMSAGQVVVN
+109 YVLTGQISAGQVVVN
-124 ADGEKVQLVLDGASV
+124 ADGEKVQLVLNGASV
-139 TSTDSAAILVRAA
+139 TSADSAAILVRAA

-159 ADGTQNKLATSDS
+159 ADGTQNKLATSGS
-172 FAEDDE
+172 FAEDNE

-190 LTINGTGALTV
+190 LTINGTGALKV

-294 VTVSAGDDG
+294 VM
-303 LHSER
+303 
-308 ALQVDGGEVTVSAGD
+308 VSAGD

-379 SAEAADAGASG
+379 SAEATGVGASG
-390 PEAAAGQPGDP
+390 PETDGEQPEAP
-401 MGGGQAP
+401 MGGGQAL
-408 AGDGRAPEDA
+408 AE
-418 DAQAPTSTGQVPA
+418 
-431 GSGGQVPEDA
+431 
-441 GGQAPEDAGGQAPG
+441 GGQAPAKGGRTPAEGGQAPTDAADQAPTDATGQAPADAGG
-455 ADGDMDYDSTA
+455 AMDYDSTA

-488 NLTVTGGET
+488 DLTVTGGET
-497 YVFGPVSDGDGS
+497 YVFGPTSDGDGS
-509 LDFAGTGTSTGGVV
+509 LDFAGTGTVTGGVV
-523 MCAGSSGMAQNFA
+523 MCAGSSGMAQNFG

-551 AGDAIQLVDEDEN
+551 AGDAIQLADEDGS

-573 SYSCVLVSAPGVE
+573 SYSCVLVSAPSVE
-586 SGKTYTLTCGDASS
+586 SGKTYTLSCGDASS

-614 VQAGGP
+614 AQAGGP
-620 GSAGK
+620 GSADQ
-625 PQGSGQPQQPAASG
+625 PQGAGQPQQPAASG
-639 GPAEPK
+639 GPVEPK

>member
-33 ASSQSTQYEASAA
+33 ASSQSTQSEASAA

-72 WEEDGATKISLSDDG
+72 WEEDGATRISLSDDG

-109 YVLTGQMSAGQVVVN
+109 YVLTGQMPAGQVVVN

-159 ADGTQNKLATSDS
+159 ADGTQNKLATSGS

-308 ALQVDGGEVTVSAGD
+308 ALQVDGG
-323 DGLHSERAL
+323 
-332 QVDGGTVTVTKSY
+332 TVTVTKSY

-390 PEAAAGQPGDP
+390 PEAAAGQPEDP
-401 MGGGQAP
+401 MGGGRAP

-431 GSGGQVPEDA
+431 GSGGQVPADA
-441 GGQAPEDAGGQAPG
+441 GGQAPSAG
-455 ADGDMDYDSTA
+455 GDMDYDSTA

-488 NLTVTGGET
+488 DLTVTGGET
-497 YVFGPVSDGDGS
+497 YVFGPASDGDGS
-509 LDFAGTGTSTGGVV
+509 LDFAGTGTITGGVV
-523 MCAGSSGMAQNFA
+523 MCTGSSGMAQNFG

-600 EITMDGLVYSNVDR
+600 EITMDGLVYSSVDR

-620 GSAGK
+620 GSTGK

-639 GPAEPK
+639 GSAEPK

>member
-46 SSEQDADAEHLL
+46 SSEQDVDAEHLL

-139 TSTDSAAILVRAA
+139 TSTDSAAILVRTA

-308 ALQVDGGEVTVSAGD
+308 ALQVDGG
-323 DGLHSERAL
+323 
-332 QVDGGTVTVTKSY
+332 TVTVTKSY

-379 SAEAADAGASG
+379 SAEATDAGASG
-390 PEAAAGQPGDP
+390 PEAAAGQPEDP

-431 GSGGQVPEDA
+431 
-441 GGQAPEDAGGQAPG
+441 DAGGQAPG
-455 ADGDMDYDSTA
+455 AAGDMDYDSTA

-488 NLTVTGGET
+488 DLTVTGGET

-509 LDFAGTGTSTGGVV
+509 LDFAGTGTIMGGVV
-523 MCAGSSGMAQNFA
+523 MCAGSSGMAQNFG

-600 EITMDGLVYSNVDR
+600 EITMDGLVWSNVDR
-614 VQAGGP
+614 AQAGGP
-620 GSAGK
+620 GGADQ
-625 PQGSGQPQQPAASG
+625 PQGAGQPQQPAACG

>member
-33 ASSQSTQYEASAA
+33 ASSQSTQSEESAA
-46 SSEQDADAEHLL
+46 SSELETNVEHLV
-58 SVADIVTDRDLEGT
+58 SVTDIVTDRDLEGT

-139 TSTDSAAILVRAA
+139 TSSDSAAILVRAA

-159 ADGTQNKLATSDS
+159 ADGTQNKIATSGS

-178 YSIDGAVWCKSD
+178 CSIDGAVWCKSD

-201 SSAEGHGI
+201 SSAKGHGI

-252 IHCGDDDDAEKGS
+252 IHCGDDDVAEKGS

-286 VLEVDGGE
+286 VLE
-294 VTVSAGDDG
+294 
-303 LHSER
+303 
-308 ALQVDGGEVTVSAGD
+308 VDGGEVTVSAGD

-379 SAEAADAGASG
+379 SAEATDAGASG
-390 PEAAAGQPGDP
+390 PEAAAGQPEDP
-401 MGGGQAP
+401 MGGGQAS

-431 GSGGQVPEDA
+431 GSGGQVPADA

-455 ADGDMDYDSTA
+455 AGGDMDYDSTA

-488 NLTVTGGET
+488 DLTVTGGET

-509 LDFAGTGTSTGGVV
+509 LDFAGTGTITGGVV
-523 MCAGSSGMAQNFA
+523 MCAGSSGMAQNFG

-551 AGDAIQLVDEDEN
+551 AGNAIQLVDEDEN

-600 EITMDGLVYSNVDR
+600 EITMGGLVWSNVDCA
-614 VQAGGP
+614 QAGGP
-620 GSAGK
+620 GGADQ
-625 PQGSGQPQQPAASG
+625 PQGAGQPQQPAASG

>member
-18 TLFSLPLAACSRASA
+18 TLFSLPLAACSRAA
-33 ASSQSTQYEASAA
+33 AATSQSAQSEESAA
-46 SSEQDADAEHLL
+46 SSELETDAEHLI
-58 SVADIVTDRDLEGT
+58 SVADIVTDRDLEGA
-72 WEEDGATKISLSDDG
+72 WEEDGATKISLSDGG
-87 CAVDGA
+87 CTVDGA
-93 GAVADGTTV
+93 GAAADGSTV

-109 YVLTGQMSAGQVVVN
+109 YVLSGQISAGQVVVN

-139 TSTDSAAILVRAA
+139 TSTNSAAILVRAA

-159 ADGTQNKLATSDS
+159 ADGTQNKLATSGS

-190 LTINGTGALTV
+190 LTINGTGALKV

-294 VTVSAGDDG
+294 I
-303 LHSER
+303 
-308 ALQVDGGEVTVSAGD
+308 TVSAGD

-332 QVDGGTVTVTKSY
+332 QVDGGTVTVAKSC

-351 TVTVNGGVI
+351 TVTVNGGEI

-379 SAEAADAGASG
+379 SAEATGVGVSG
-390 PEAAAGQPGDP
+390 PEAAGEQHEVAANS
-401 MGGGQAP
+401 GQAP
-408 AGDGRAPEDA
+408 TGDGQAPEGA
-418 DAQAPTSTGQVPA
+418 DAQAPTG
-431 GSGGQVPEDA
+431 A
-441 GGQAPEDAGGQAPG
+441 GGQAPADAGGQAPG
-455 ADGDMDYDSTA
+455 AGGAMDYDSTA

-488 NLTVTGGET
+488 DLTVTGGET
-497 YVFGPVSDGDGS
+497 YVFGPTSDGDGS
-509 LDFAGTGTSTGGVV
+509 LDFAGTGTVTGGVV
-523 MCAGSSGMAQNFA
+523 MCAGSSGMAQNFG
-536 DASTQGSMLVSASGQ
+536 DASTQGSMLVSANGQ
-551 AGDAIQLVDEDEN
+551 VGDAIQLADEDGN
-564 VVASCEART
+564 VLASCEART
-573 SYSCVLVSAPGVE
+573 SYSCVLVSAPSVE
-586 SGKTYTLTCGDASS
+586 SGKTYTLSCGDASS

-614 VQAGGP
+614 AQAGGP
-620 GSAGK
+620 GSADQ
-625 PQGSGQPQQPAASG
+625 PQGAGQPQQPAASG

>member
-7 ASRACAAGLVA
+7 AGRVCAAGLAA
-18 TLFSLPLAACSRASA
+18 TLFSLPLAACSRAA
-33 ASSQSTQYEASAA
+33 AATSQSAQSEEGAA
-46 SSEQDADAEHLL
+46 SSEPETDAEHLI

-72 WEEDGATKISLSDDG
+72 WEEDGATRISLSDGG

-93 GAVADGTTV
+93 GAVADGSTV

-109 YVLTGQMSAGQVVVN
+109 YVLTGQISAGQVVVN

-139 TSTDSAAILVRAA
+139 TSTYSAAILVRAA

-159 ADGTQNKLATSDS
+159 ADGTQNELATSGS
-172 FAEDDE
+172 FAEDNE

-190 LTINGTGALTV
+190 LTINGTGALKV

-252 IHCGDDDDAEKGS
+252 IHCGDDEDAEKGS

-272 VSIDAA
+272 ISIDAA

-294 VTVSAGDDG
+294 VTVSA
-303 LHSER
+303 
-308 ALQVDGGEVTVSAGD
+308 AD

-332 QVDGGTVTVTKSY
+332 QVDGGTVTVAKSY

-379 SAEAADAGASG
+379 SAEATDAGASG
-390 PEAAAGQPGDP
+390 PEAAGEQPEAAAN
-401 MGGGQAP
+401 GGQAP
-408 AGDGRAPEDA
+408 TGDG
-418 DAQAPTSTGQVPA
+418 QAPA
-431 GSGGQVPEDA
+431 DA
-441 GGQAPEDAGGQAPG
+441 GGQAPVAGGG
-455 ADGDMDYDSTA
+455 MDYDSTA

-488 NLTVTGGET
+488 DLTVTGGET
-497 YVFGPVSDGDGS
+497 YVFGPTSDGDGS
-509 LDFAGTGTSTGGVV
+509 LDFAGTGTVTGGVV
-523 MCAGSSGMAQNFA
+523 MCAGSSGMAQNFG
-536 DASTQGSMLVSASGQ
+536 DASTQGSMLVSANGQ
-551 AGDAIQLVDEDEN
+551 VGDAIQLADEDGN
-564 VVASCEART
+564 VLASCEART

-586 SGKTYTLTCGDASS
+586 SGKSYTLTCGGTSS
-600 EITMDGLVYSNVDR
+600 EITLDGLIYSDFDR
-614 VQAGGP
+614 AQAGGTI
-620 GSAGK
+620 AA
-625 PQGSGQPQQPAASG
+625 GQPQGAGQPQRPDDAG
-639 GPAEPK
+639 GPAGPR

>member
-1 MSSRNL
+1 MRGWAMSSRNL
-7 ASRACAAGLVA
+7 AGRVCAAGLAA
-18 TLFSLPLAACSRASA
+18 TLFSLPLAACSRAAAATSRSA
-33 ASSQSTQYEASAA
+33 QSEESAA
-46 SSEQDADAEHLL
+46 SSELETDAEHLI

-72 WEEDGATKISLSDDG
+72 WEEDGATKISLSDGG
-87 CAVDGA
+87 CTVDGA
-93 GAVADGTTV
+93 GAAADGSTV

-109 YVLTGQMSAGQVVVN
+109 YALTGQISAGQVVVN

-139 TSTDSAAILVRAA
+139 TSSDSAAILVRAA

-159 ADGTQNKLATSDS
+159 ADGTQNELATSGS

-190 LTINGTGALTV
+190 LTINGTGVLKV

-272 VSIDAA
+272 ISIDAG

-294 VTVSAGDDG
+294 
-303 LHSER
+303 L
-308 ALQVDGGEVTVSAGD
+308 TVSAGD

-332 QVDGGTVTVTKSY
+332 QVDGGTVTVAKSY

-360 DVTSSD
+360 DVMSSD

-379 SAEAADAGASG
+379 GAEATDAGAFG
-390 PEAAAGQPGDP
+390 PGAAAGQPEAP
-401 MGGGQAP
+401 MGGGH
-408 AGDGRAPEDA
+408 APEDA
-418 DAQAPTSTGQVPA
+418 DAQAPTSN
-431 GSGGQVPEDA
+431 
-441 GGQAPEDAGGQAPG
+441 GQAPADAGGQAPG
-455 ADGDMDYDSTA
+455 VGGDMDYDSTA

-473 KLTIQ
+473 RLTIQ

-488 NLTVTGGET
+488 DLTVTGGET
-497 YVFGPVSDGDGS
+497 YVFGPTSDCDGS
-509 LDFAGTGTSTGGVV
+509 LDFAGAGTVTGGVV
-523 MCAGSSGMAQNFA
+523 MCAGSSGMAQNFG

-551 AGDAIQLVDEDEN
+551 VGDAIQLADEDGN
-564 VVASCEART
+564 VLASCEART

-586 SGKTYTLTCGDASS
+586 SGKTYTLSYGDTSS

-614 VQAGGP
+614 AQSGAP
-620 GSAGK
+620 GSADQ
-625 PQGSGQPQQPAASG
+625 PQGAGQPQQPDAAG
-639 GPAEPK
+639 GPAGPK

>member
-1 MSSRNL
+1 MSSKNL
-7 ASRACAAGLVA
+7 ASRACAVGLVA
-18 TLFSLPLAACSRASA
+18 TLFSLPLAACSRAA
-33 ASSQSTQYEASAA
+33 AATSQSAQSEESAA
-46 SSEQDADAEHLL
+46 SSELETDVEHLV
-58 SVADIVTDRDLEGT
+58 SVTDIVTDRDLEGT
-72 WEEDGATKISLSDDG
+72 WEEDGATKISLSDGG

-139 TSTDSAAILVRAA
+139 TSADSAAILVRAA

-159 ADGTQNKLATSDS
+159 ADGTQNKLATSGS
-172 FAEDDE
+172 FAEDNE

-190 LTINGTGALTV
+190 LTINGTGVLKV

-272 VSIDAA
+272 VSIDAG
-278 SDGVDAAN
+278 SDGVDATN

-294 VTVSAGDDG
+294 VTVSA
-303 LHSER
+303 
-308 ALQVDGGEVTVSAGD
+308 AD

-332 QVDGGTVTVTKSY
+332 QVDGGTVTVAKSC

-351 TVTVNGGVI
+351 AVTVNGGVI

-379 SAEAADAGASG
+379 GAEATGVGASG
-390 PEAAAGQPGDP
+390 PEAAGEQPEAAGEQPEAAAN
-401 MGGGQAP
+401 GGQTP
-408 AGDGRAPEDA
+408 IGDGQASEGA
-418 DAQAPTSTGQVPA
+418 DAQAPTG
-431 GSGGQVPEDA
+431 
-441 GGQAPEDAGGQAPG
+441 AGGQAPG
-455 ADGDMDYDSTA
+455 AGGAMDYGSTA

-478 AGGDGIDSNG
+478 ACGDGIDSNG
-488 NLTVTGGET
+488 GLTVTGGET

-509 LDFAGTGTSTGGVV
+509 LDFAGAGTVTGGVV
-523 MCAGSSGMAQNFA
+523 MCTGSSGMAQNFG

-551 AGDAIQLVDEDEN
+551 AGDAIQLADEGGN
-564 VVASCEART
+564 VIASCEART

-586 SGKTYTLTCGDASS
+586 SGKTYTLSYGDTSS

-614 VQAGGP
+614 AQSGAP
-620 GSAGK
+620 GSAD
-625 PQGSGQPQQPAASG
+625 
-639 GPAEPK
+639 

>member
-1 MSSRNL
+1 MNSRNL
-7 ASRACAAGLVA
+7 AGRVCAAGLAA
-18 TLFSLPLAACSRASA
+18 TLFSLPLVACSRAA
-33 ASSQSTQYEASAA
+33 AATSQSAQSEESAA
-46 SSEQDADAEHLL
+46 SSELETDAEHLL
-58 SVADIVTDRDLEGT
+58 SVADIVTDRDLEGA
-72 WEEDGATKISLSDDG
+72 WEEDGATKISLSDGG
-87 CAVDGA
+87 CTVDGA
-93 GAVADGTTV
+93 GAAADGSTV

-109 YVLTGQMSAGQVVVN
+109 YVLSGQISAGQVVVN

-139 TSTDSAAILVRAA
+139 TSTNSAAILVRAA

-159 ADGTQNKLATSDS
+159 ADGTQNKLATSGS

-190 LTINGTGALTV
+190 LTINGTGALKV
-201 SSAEGHGI
+201 SSAEGHGV

-308 ALQVDGGEVTVSAGD
+308 ALQVDGG
-323 DGLHSERAL
+323 
-332 QVDGGTVTVTKSY
+332 TVTVAKSY

-379 SAEAADAGASG
+379 SAEATDTGASG
-390 PEAAAGQPGDP
+390 PETDGEQHEVAANS
-401 MGGGQAP
+401 GQAP
-408 AGDGRAPEDA
+408 TGDGQAPEGA
-418 DAQAPTSTGQVPA
+418 DAQAPTG
-431 GSGGQVPEDA
+431 A
-441 GGQAPEDAGGQAPG
+441 GGQAPADAGGAV
-455 ADGDMDYDSTA
+455 DYDSTA
-466 QVTINGG
+466 RVTINGG
-473 KLTIQ
+473 ELTIQ
-478 AGGDGIDSNG
+478 AGGDGVDSNG
-488 NLTVTGGET
+488 DLTVTGGET

-509 LDFAGTGTSTGGVV
+509 LDFAGTGTITGGVV
-523 MCAGSSGMAQNFA
+523 MCAGSSGMAQNFG

-551 AGDAIQLVDEDEN
+551 AGDAIQLADEDGN

-586 SGKTYTLTCGDASS
+586 SGKSYTLTCGGTSS
-600 EITMDGLVYSNVDR
+600 EITLDGLIYSDVDR
-614 VQAGGP
+614 AQAGGP
-620 GSAGK
+620 GGGDQ
-625 PQGSGQPQQPAASG
+625 PQGAGQPQQPDASG
-639 GPAEPK
+639 GPAGPR

>member
-18 TLFSLPLAACSRASA
+18 TLFSLPLAACSRASV
-33 ASSQSTQYEASAA
+33 ASSQSTQSEESAA

-124 ADGEKVQLVLDGASV
+124 ADGEKVQLVLDGVSV

-159 ADGTQNKLATSDS
+159 ADGTQNKLATSGS

-215 ALVSGDVEVEAARH
+215 ALVSGGVEVEAARH

-308 ALQVDGGEVTVSAGD
+308 ALQVDGG
-323 DGLHSERAL
+323 
-332 QVDGGTVTVTKSY
+332 TVTVTKSY

-379 SAEAADAGASG
+379 SAEATGAGASG
-390 PEAAAGQPGDP
+390 PEAAAGQPEDP

-408 AGDGRAPEDA
+408 AGDG
-418 DAQAPTSTGQVPA
+418 QVPA
-431 GSGGQVPEDA
+431 
-441 GGQAPEDAGGQAPG
+441 DAGGQAPG
-455 ADGDMDYDSTA
+455 AGGDMDYDSTA

-488 NLTVTGGET
+488 DLTVTGGET

-509 LDFAGTGTSTGGVV
+509 LDFAGTGTITGGVV
-523 MCAGSSGMAQNFA
+523 MCAGSSGMAQNFG
-536 DASTQGSMLVSASGQ
+536 DASTQGSMLVSAGGQ

-586 SGKTYTLTCGDASS
+586 SGKTYTLSCGDASS
-600 EITMDGLVYSNVDR
+600 EITMDGLVWSNVDCA
-614 VQAGGP
+614 QAGGP
-620 GSAGK
+620 GGAGK
-625 PQGSGQPQQPAASG
+625 PQGAGQPQQPAASG
-639 GPAEPK
+639 GSAEPK

>member
-33 ASSQSTQYEASAA
+33 ASSQSTQSEGSAA
-46 SSEQDADAEHLL
+46 SSELETDVEHLV
-58 SVADIVTDRDLEGT
+58 SVTDIVTDRDLEGT
-72 WEEDGATKISLSDDG
+72 WEEDGATRISLSDDG

-93 GAVADGTTV
+93 GAVADGSTV

-109 YVLTGQMSAGQVVVN
+109 YVLTGQISAGQVVVN

-139 TSTDSAAILVRAA
+139 TSTNSAAILVRAA

-159 ADGTQNKLATSDS
+159 ADGTQNKLATSGS

-190 LTINGTGALTV
+190 LTINGTGALKV
-201 SSAEGHGI
+201 SSAEGHGV

-294 VTVSAGDDG
+294 VTVF
-303 LHSER
+303 
-308 ALQVDGGEVTVSAGD
+308 AGD

-379 SAEAADAGASG
+379 SAEATDTGASG
-390 PEAAAGQPGDP
+390 PEADGEQHEVAANS
-401 MGGGQAP
+401 GQAP
-408 AGDGRAPEDA
+408 TGDGQAPEGA
-418 DAQAPTSTGQVPA
+418 DAQAPTGA
-431 GSGGQVPEDA
+431 GGQAPADA
-441 GGQAPEDAGGQAPG
+441 GGQAPADAGGAV
-455 ADGDMDYDSTA
+455 DYDSTA
-466 QVTINGG
+466 RVTINGG
-473 KLTIQ
+473 ELTIQ

-488 NLTVTGGET
+488 DLTVTGGET
-497 YVFGPVSDGDGS
+497 YVFGPTSDGDGS
-509 LDFAGTGTSTGGVV
+509 LDFAGTGTVTGGVV
-523 MCAGSSGMAQNFA
+523 MCASSSGMAQNFG

-551 AGDAIQLVDEDEN
+551 VGDAIQLADKDGN
-564 VVASCEART
+564 VLASCEART
-573 SYSCVLVSAPGVE
+573 SYSCVLVSAPGIE
-586 SGKTYTLTCGDASS
+586 SGKSYTLTCGGTSS
-600 EITMDGLVYSNVDR
+600 EITLDGLIYSDVDR
-614 VQAGGP
+614 AQAGGP
-620 GSAGK
+620 GGGGQ
-625 PQGSGQPQQPAASG
+625 PQGAGQPQQPAASG

>member
-18 TLFSLPLAACSRASA
+18 TLFSLPLAACSRASV
-33 ASSQSTQYEASAA
+33 ASSQSTQSEESAA
-46 SSEQDADAEHLL
+46 SSELETDVEHLV
-58 SVADIVTDRDLEGT
+58 SVTDIVTDRDLEST

-124 ADGEKVQLVLDGASV
+124 ADGEKVQLVLDGVSV

-159 ADGTQNKLATSDS
+159 ADGTQNKIATSSS

-190 LTINGTGALTV
+190 LTINGTSALTV

-229 AVQAQDAACVV
+229 VVQAQDAACVV

-308 ALQVDGGEVTVSAGD
+308 ALQVDGGTVTVS
-323 DGLHSERAL
+323 
-332 QVDGGTVTVTKSY
+332 KSY

-379 SAEAADAGASG
+379 SAEATDVGASG
-390 PEAAAGQPGDP
+390 PEAAAGQPEDP
-401 MGGGQAP
+401 MGGGRAP
-408 AGDGRAPEDA
+408 AGD
-418 DAQAPTSTGQVPA
+418 
-431 GSGGQVPEDA
+431 
-441 GGQAPEDAGGQAPG
+441 GQAPEDAGGQAPG
-455 ADGDMDYDSTA
+455 AAGDMDYDSTA

-488 NLTVTGGET
+488 DLTVTGGET

-509 LDFAGTGTSTGGVV
+509 LDFAGTGTITGGVV
-523 MCAGSSGMAQNFA
+523 MCAGSSGMAQNFG

-551 AGDAIQLVDEDEN
+551 AGNAIQLVDEDEN

-600 EITMDGLVYSNVDR
+600 EITMGGLVWSNVDCA
-614 VQAGGP
+614 QAGGP
-620 GSAGK
+620 GGADQ
-625 PQGSGQPQQPAASG
+625 PQGAGQPQQPAASG